1 MIACIA
7 NQLWQVYLLKC
18 IFLRF
23 MVIVKTMQPKTKL
36 QKTLFFVTGFF
47 FCRLWN
53 IVTRASKRKL
63 YT

>member
-36 QKTLFFVTGFF
+36 QKALSQNDRVFLLMVWKLKTQ
-47 FCRLWN
+47 
-53 IVTRASKRKL
+53 ASYRKL
-63 YT
+63 YI